1 MGVWT
6 NYVVPTTIY
15 NLQILPETL
24 MCGVIIM
31 AILLASQPL
40 IAVGIGIAVT
50 QLLTHAMGLLIMW
63 RAPDSATLRTSL
75 DGCSMGFI
83 GKSWARLFGASP
95 DDLWHPNAPSIYL
108 ATIGFFAGWGYAIQ
122 QIYKDEIDRGIMK
135 RPFLVTTA
143 ILSTLILLLAIAF
156 RIYTGCESYLSAAG
170 GTVIGLL
177 FGFLGA
183 ITLSYITNRKATNI
197 WGIPLLRKK

>member
-1 MGVWT
+1 MAT
-6 NYVVPTTIY
+6 FNY

-24 MCGVIIM
+24 MCGVIFL

-40 IAVGIGIAVT
+40 VAVAIGVAVT
-50 QLLTHAMGLLIMW
+50 QLLTQAMGLLIMW

-83 GKSWARLFGASP
+83 GKSWSRLMGSP
-95 DDLWHPNAPSIYL
+95 AGDLWHPNAPSIYL
-108 ATIGFFAGWGYAIQ
+108 ATVGFFAGWGYALQ

-135 RPFLVTTA
+135 RPMLVMTS
-143 ILSTLILLLAIAF
+143 ILGTLLLLLAICF

-183 ITLSYITNRKATNI
+183 ISLSYATNRKATNI